1 VSVKRMTKPSR
12 RVEAPRAGRADLGR
26 LQRMTERE
34 IKRTSPAE
42 LADLADLPDD
52 FWSKA
57 DVVIPVKQA
66 VSLRVDQDVL
76 EWFRAQGPRY
86 QTRMNAVL
94 RSYVSQAKRAKSERI
109 ARPKTR
115 RQRIRSTR

>member
-1 VSVKRMTKPSR
+1 MSVKRMSKPSR

-76 EWFRAQGPRY
+76 EWFREQGPGY
-86 QTRMNAVL
+86 QTKINALL
-94 RSYVSQAKRAKSERI
+94 RAFMEAHPR
-109 ARPKTR
+109 
-115 RQRIRSTR
+115 